1 MLAQAMNATSLY
13 HLRYYTG
20 IRSGGRR
27 GAEFM
32 HEQENLQVVHQAYTA
47 FGEGDVPGVL
57 AMLTEDVRWSTPGP
71 PDVIPYAGLRTGHE
85 QVASYFESFGGAVEV
100 AEFEPQKFFA
110 HNDMVVVLGH
120 YALNGKSTGKAVE
133 TDWVHAFTFR
143 GRKIGEFRGYEDSAA
158 VVAAFTKP

>member
-1 MLAQAMNATSLY
+1 
-13 HLRYYTG
+13 
-20 IRSGGRR
+20 
-27 GAEFM
+27 M

-85 QVASYFESFGGAVEV
+85 QVAGYFESFGGAVEV

-120 YALNGKSTGKAVE
+120 YALNVKSTGKAVE
-133 TDWVHAFTFR
+133 TDWVHAFTFG